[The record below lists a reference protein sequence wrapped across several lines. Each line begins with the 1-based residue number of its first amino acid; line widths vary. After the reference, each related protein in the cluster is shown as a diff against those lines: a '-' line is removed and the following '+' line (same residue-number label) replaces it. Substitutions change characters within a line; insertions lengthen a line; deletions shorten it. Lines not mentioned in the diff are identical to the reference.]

1 MFLHSSMRL
10 LFLLGPFLLLV
21 TSLPTAFGQIGS
33 RETLVGPERTVFQNT
48 DLQKWEFG
56 LHLGLDSR
64 EYRVQGADTID
75 VDWQRIEARLGV
87 DITPFLQARVDLGAA
102 RGDVGGASSASDF
115 GVTAIGQGETGLRAG
130 GLLRLA
136 LLEHI
141 LEPSPVAGAG
151 SAVRVGVEGGLRTTE
166 SNLREDFNVQD
177 TFVTT
182 DLWYHRGWVDIEDRL
197 TERRSVGSAW
207 RLGLTWL
214 DSSGEFAGRD
224 IDANR
229 NFALELGA
237 AFGFRN
243 NWVARVDVR
252 TFGSE
257 RELTVG
263 GNFRF

>member
-1 MFLHSSMRL
+1 MRFLL
-10 LFLLGPFLLLV
+10 LLGPFLVLV
-21 TSLPTAFGQIGS
+21 TSLPTAFGQVGT
-33 RETLVGPERTVFQNT
+33 RETLVGPERTLFQNT
-48 DLQKWEFG
+48 SLHKWEFG
-56 LHLGLDSR
+56 LHLGLDQR
-64 EYRVQGADTID
+64 EYRVQGGNTID
-75 VDWQRIEARLGV
+75 VDWERIEARLAA
-87 DITPFLQARVDLGAA
+87 DITPIIQARIDLGVA
-102 RGDVGGASSASDF
+102 RGDVGGVEDEF
-115 GVTAIGQGETGLRAG
+115 GVDAIGQGETGLRAG

-136 LLEHI
+136 LLEHV

-151 SAVRVGVEGGLRTTE
+151 SAVRFVFEGGPPTTE

-214 DSSGEFAGRD
+214 DSDGEFGGRD
-224 IDANR
+224 IEANR

-237 AFGFRN
+237 AVGFRN
-243 NWVARVDVR
+243 NWVARVDLR
-252 TFGSE
+252 SFGDE
-257 RELTVG
+257 REITIG